1 VSRAWPVPDAGLGA
15 LTYMLEALMGFMG
28 DKRRWR
34 TMPWMVLAFIVLV
47 VPLGTISIFFIV
59 IQPIVIGTWCTLCL
73 VAALAMLVMIPF
85 ALDELVA
92 MGQFLVHSHR
102 AGQPFWSTFFRG
114 GVMPDGAEDQSPGFA
129 ASSFA
134 EMGRAMARGV
144 TVPWTLLL
152 STAIGLWFMFT
163 RLIFGTGGEM
173 ADSDH
178 LVGALT
184 VTVAIIAM
192 AEVARPLRFIN
203 GLFGLWL
210 IIAPWVLAGAGPVA
224 SWAGVV
230 AGGLLILLSLPR
242 GPVKERYGSWDQY
255 IV

>member
-1 VSRAWPVPDAGLGA
+1 
-15 LTYMLEALMGFMG
+15 
-28 DKRRWR
+28 
-34 TMPWMVLAFIVLV
+34 
-47 VPLGTISIFFIV
+47 
-59 IQPIVIGTWCTLCL
+59 
-73 VAALAMLVMIPF
+73 MIPF

-102 AGQPFWSTFFRG
+102 TGQPFWSTFFRG
-114 GVMPDGAEDQSPGFA
+114 GIMPDGAEDKSPGFE
-129 ASSFA
+129 ASSFT
-134 EMGRAMARGV
+134 EMGRAMAWGV

-152 STAIGLWFMFT
+152 STAIGIWLMFT

-178 LVGALT
+178 LVGALA

-203 GLFGLWL
+203 GLFGAWL
-210 IIAPWVLAGAGPVA
+210 IIAPWVLTGAGAAA

-242 GPVKERYGSWDQY
+242 GPVKDHYGNWDRY